1 MKIGSFSSITKSLNR
16 TSPFKDAT
24 AAILFT
30 SRIALLISSSV
41 NSFVTSKPVYGLS
54 PIDAA
59 TLAFTSASIV
69 PVTPLASTDTF
80 PLTLASNAIA
90 YGFFSDFTPLSADN
104 NNAFVTTFA
113 SLVSETVN
121 T

>member
-1 MKIGSFSSITKSLNR
+1 MKIGSFSSITKSLNK

-59 TLAFTSASIV
+59 TLAFTFASSV
-69 PVTPLASTDTF
+69 PVIALLFAVMLPSKA
-80 PLTLASNAIA
+80 ASNAIA

-113 SLVSETVN
+113 SLV
-121 T
+121 